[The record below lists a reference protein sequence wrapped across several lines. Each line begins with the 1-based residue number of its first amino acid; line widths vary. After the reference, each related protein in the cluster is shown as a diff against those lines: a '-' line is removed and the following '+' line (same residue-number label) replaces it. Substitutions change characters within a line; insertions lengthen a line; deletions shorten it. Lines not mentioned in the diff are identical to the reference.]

1 VIDMRVLRVSTCA
14 LLLGVGTSAVA
25 AQNGAVGSIYQL
37 DSGAPV
43 VGATIGWRTGEDDA
57 IRWVETDLRGRFVV
71 PAWSGEGVIEV
82 RALGHRTRQLTLAE
96 ATSAQWRI
104 GLETDPLELETVVVT
119 AAGRTQRRADV
130 AVSIARV
137 SAQEIRVASA
147 TSAEALLAEI
157 PGLQAVSGPPT
168 GSNIMIRGIGDSR
181 VLVLIDGQPAGGALL
196 EKRDLGRMSLAG
208 VDRVEVVK
216 GPLSSQYGSDALGGV
231 INVVMRAPEPGLR
244 GDARVMAGG
253 AGRKEADVT
262 LAGGGDLLYRATGSW
277 RQDDRVA
284 GLARSLDV
292 FSRVWDVRATTRYEG
307 DGRIHVR
314 SDLAFMRERQ
324 RWPVGGGFSGFN
336 DSRGITGWTEVTV
349 DHGPGQWLVRGFGLD
364 YTHLYRSAQGEAP
377 IAGSAE
383 EQQERVWKGTLGYS
397 LPIGAHEIDL
407 GVEGSRRFITS
418 PDKLLEDRA
427 EDDQLEVFGQD
438 AWTLGRATLTG
449 GGRLTMN
456 DRWGN
461 AFSPTFGVAV
471 VVRDDLLA
479 RATVG
484 RGFRAPSFKELAWDF
499 ANVGAGYRVQGFADL
514 DPEHSW
520 SGSAGV
526 DWAPSSQLRLTLE
539 AYHNEIYNLIDQS
552 QVGTDPDG
560 LMIFSPRNVARART
574 RGIEA
579 GASLRWGRA
588 RAVADYAFLD
598 ARSVDED
605 VPLDRRARHSG
616 RLRVGSDLDVWRGLS
631 IDVTTHVTGEAPAA
645 AEPGGRQD
653 ALLRVDAQLALDLPM
668 GLRALF
674 GVDNLLDTR
683 ADGWQTVIA
692 RRFRAGLEAQDLF

>member
-1 VIDMRVLRVSTCA
+1 
-14 LLLGVGTSAVA
+14 
-25 AQNGAVGSIYQL
+25 
-37 DSGAPV
+37 
-43 VGATIGWRTGEDDA
+43 
-57 IRWVETDLRGRFVV
+57 
-71 PAWSGEGVIEV
+71 
-82 RALGHRTRQLTLAE
+82 
-96 ATSAQWRI
+96 
-104 GLETDPLELETVVVT
+104 
-119 AAGRTQRRADV
+119 
-130 AVSIARV
+130 
-137 SAQEIRVASA
+137 
-147 TSAEALLAEI
+147 
-157 PGLQAVSGPPT
+157 
-168 GSNIMIRGIGDSR
+168 
-181 VLVLIDGQPAGGALL
+181 
-196 EKRDLGRMSLAG
+196 
-208 VDRVEVVK
+208 
-216 GPLSSQYGSDALGGV
+216 
-231 INVVMRAPEPGLR
+231 
-244 GDARVMAGG
+244 
-253 AGRKEADVT
+253 
-262 LAGGGDLLYRATGSW
+262 
-277 RQDDRVA
+277 
-284 GLARSLDV
+284 
-292 FSRVWDVRATTRYEG
+292 
-307 DGRIHVR
+307 
-314 SDLAFMRERQ
+314 
-324 RWPVGGGFSGFN
+324 
-336 DSRGITGWTEVTV
+336 
-349 DHGPGQWLVRGFGLD
+349 
-364 YTHLYRSAQGEAP
+364 
-377 IAGSAE
+377 
-383 EQQERVWKGTLGYS
+383 
-397 LPIGAHEIDL
+397 
-407 GVEGSRRFITS
+407 
-418 PDKLLEDRA
+418 
-427 EDDQLEVFGQD
+427 
-438 AWTLGRATLTG
+438 
-449 GGRLTMN
+449 MN

-605 VPLDRRARHSG
+605 VPLDRRTRHSA